1 MCATRSADKI
11 PRFASEA
18 DLVRTF
24 LKTIENG
31 QSPWGTVLSTTE
43 WDYKSGF
50 TDVLVRTENGDLVAF
65 EAKLSDWR
73 RATHQAY
80 RNTMYARHAYVVMPE
95 RAAQRALAHP
105 EIFSNYKIGL
115 CVVGIDGIKVLIEP
129 RDCDP
134 LLPYLHQKAQN
145 HFDQIA
151 NEQHGRSR
159 RRRQEAVRHN

>member
-1 MCATRSADKI
+1 MCATTSTDKTH
-11 PRFASEA
+11 RFASEA

-105 EIFSNYKIGL
+105 EIFSTYKIGL

-159 RRRQEAVRHN
+159 RRRQEAVLHN